1 MNGVYVLLI
10 WVKRKRKVRVGK
22 LGPLQ
27 FGRGLYFYVG
37 RAMGGLEARVER
49 HFRKRKRNFW
59 HIDYLLEKSKILGII
74 YLLTSYSERECRI
87 ASNLRKTF
95 ESIENFGSS
104 DCKCRSHLFFKPI

>member
-1 MNGVYVLLI
+1 
-10 WVKRKRKVRVGK
+10 

-37 RAMGGLEARVER
+37 RATAGLEARVER

-74 YLLTSYSERECRI
+74 YLLTSHQERECAI
-87 ASNLRKTF
+87 ASNLVKTF
-95 ESIENFGSS
+95 ESIKNFGSS
-104 DCKCRSHLFFKPI
+104 DCKCRSHLFFKPLNRDSDHFSAIGQTHKR